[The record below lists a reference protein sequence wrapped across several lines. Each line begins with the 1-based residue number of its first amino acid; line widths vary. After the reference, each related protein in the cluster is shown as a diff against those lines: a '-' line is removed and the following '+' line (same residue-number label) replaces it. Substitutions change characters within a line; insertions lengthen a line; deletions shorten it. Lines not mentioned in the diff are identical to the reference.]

1 MRSFLIACILAFAS
15 SVAAQGTMLAVY
27 NSLSRIDEINRTT
40 GASISQQALTST
52 VTIFGFTGL
61 AQDPTTGILY
71 AAVRTQPTAADIFLG
86 TINRTAG
93 TVTLIGEFNV
103 ASIGESISSIQFD
116 STGQLWAISGV
127 PGSGTP
133 NPERLFT
140 VNKATAAMTSFVG
153 LGNGQASEA
162 LGFDPTNSAVLYHY
176 TGQTAKLYETVDRTT
191 GGTTPITITNPP
203 SGSQTIL
210 CMAYDSSTSWFWTCT
225 NANEYGYIRPNG
237 TYVGVLGTTAA
248 PAKGMVVLPTIFA
261 SQTNLNL
268 GTTTQ
273 GTAGSAQ
280 SFNLSGS
287 NLFGN
292 VTITPPTG
300 VEVSLSAASGYA
312 TSLNVAPAAS
322 GQLASTQI
330 FVRIAAT
337 APVGAITGNVA
348 LTATGSDG
356 EQVAVTGTVNTP
368 PAPEMDVTRGGA
380 IADGGTDAAG
390 SMLVGV
396 PQSLTYTITNSG
408 NATLNMSNAVLGAIT
423 NCTPSITTQVPA
435 TLAAA
440 ANTSLVISVTP
451 TTAAAFSFT
460 VSITNDDATENPYNW
475 TVSGTGL
482 PNVPEMDVTRS
493 ATPIADAS
501 TDAIG
506 NTTVG
511 TPQALTYT
519 ITNSGTNTLNL
530 TNATPGALNNCT
542 VNVTTQPPATV
553 AAAANAPVVVEVTAL
568 TPAAFSFTL
577 SIGNDDPNENPYN
590 WTVSGTGVAFDPEM
604 DVLRGA
610 TPIGDGTT
618 DAVGNRTTGSA
629 FSLTYDIDNTGP
641 AALTLIVPVVPTGS
655 INCTVTVTS
664 QPSASVAA
672 SGTTTLVLSVTP
684 TADGPFSFS
693 ISIDNDDANEDPYDF
708 TVSGTA
714 QAGGQIPSDAKEGSE
729 GNCSSG
735 SETAWLWLLILLTFG
750 SALLWRLKRS

>member
-1 MRSFLIACILAFAS
+1 MRSLLIATVLAFAS
-15 SVAAQGTMLAVY
+15 TVAAQGTLLAVY
-27 NSLSRIDEINRTT
+27 NNLSRIDEVNPNT
-40 GASISQQALTST
+40 GASLSQQALTSS

-86 TINRTAG
+86 TINRSAG

-103 ASIGESISSIQFD
+103 GGTGESISNIQFD
-116 STGQLWAISGV
+116 STGQLWAVSGV
-127 PGSGTP
+127 AGSGTP
-133 NPERLFT
+133 NPERLFS
-140 VNKATAAMTSFVG
+140 VNKATAAMTSLVA

-162 LGFDPTNSAVLYHY
+162 LGFQPTTSTVMFHY
-176 TGQTAKLYETVDRTT
+176 TGQTAKLFETVNLTT
-191 GGTTPITITNPP
+191 GATTPITITNPP
-203 SGSQTIL
+203 SGAQTIL
-210 CMAYDSSTSWFWTCT
+210 CMAYDSAATWFWTCT

-237 TYVGVLGTTAA
+237 LYVVFGTMAA
-248 PAKGMVVLPTIFA
+248 AAKGMVVLPTIFA
-261 SQTNLNL
+261 SAANLNL

-273 GTAGSAQ
+273 GTAGTAQ

-292 VTITPPTG
+292 VTVTAPTG
-300 VEVSLSAASGYA
+300 VEVSLTSGSGYA

-322 GQLASTQI
+322 GQLSSTQI

-356 EQVAVTGTVNTP
+356 ETVGVTGTVNAA

-380 IADGGTDAAG
+380 IVDGNTDAAG

-408 NATLNMSNAVLGAIT
+408 TATLNMSNAVLGAIT
-423 NCTPSITTQVPA
+423 NCTPNITTQVPA

-460 VSITNDDATENPYNW
+460 VSITNNDASENPYNW

-493 ATPIADAS
+493 ATPIANAG

-641 AALTLIVPVVPTGS
+641 AALTLIVPVVPTGN

-672 SGTTTLVLSVTP
+672 SGTTTLTLSVTP

-714 QAGGQIPSDAKEGSE
+714 TSAGGGGGGDGGGGGGGCSTNGGS
-729 GNCSSG
+729 
-735 SETAWLWLLILLTFG
+735 TL
-750 SALLWRLKRS
+750 ALLALLMALACAIAVRVKPV